1 MEQKYKVKEMI
12 GKAMRKN
19 EENIAKQIIENK
31 DRKEMWDNIIR
42 LEGEKKK
49 RDNLKMYIVQG
60 E

>member
-31 DRKEMWDNIIR
+31 DRKEM
-42 LEGEKKK
+42 
-49 RDNLKMYIVQG
+49 
-60 E
+60 